1 MIWSKCESRRSET
14 AGKVFVR
21 RMMAAVVAAL
31 TVGVSCATAQ
41 TTGETGATEEAAG
54 EVADQVEQVASES
67 PYEIVQVTDDLYRF
81 TDNRHHSV
89 FLVTDDGIVV
99 TDPIDTEAAKWLEA
113 QLDERFEVSVRYVVY
128 SHSHPDHVYGG
139 EVFAEPGVTFVS
151 HDKARADLERTRA
164 DTHLPDVTFEDE
176 TTLQLGDHAV
186 RLTYHG
192 PNNGRGSISMLFERA
207 DLLFVVDWVVLGRMP
222 YKDLPGYDLAGM
234 IESTREVLE
243 MDFETFVGGHAD
255 IGGPEE
261 VRRYLSY
268 LEALYGGVVD
278 GMHAGKSLDQIKEDL
293 QLEEY
298 SDLKMYEEWREMNIE
313 GAYEMLRDDDY
324 MLRRPEVPAP
334 DDGE

>member
-1 MIWSKCESRRSET
+1 MERKPANHHIET
-14 AGKVFVR
+14 MTR
-21 RMMAAVVAAL
+21 QLLAAVVMAL
-31 TVGVSCATAQ
+31 TVGISWASAQ
-41 TTGETGATEEAAG
+41 TTNDGQATDQAADA
-54 EVADQVEQVASES
+54 VADQIEEVASES
-67 PYEIVQVTDDLYRF
+67 PYRIVQVTDDIYRF

-89 FLVTDDGIVV
+89 FLVTDDGILV
-99 TDPIDTEAAKWLEA
+99 TDPIDTEAATWLKD
-113 QLDERFEVSVRYVVY
+113 QLDERFEVPVRYVVY

-139 EVFAEPGVTFVS
+139 EVFAEPGVTFVA
-151 HDKARADLERTRA
+151 HRKARADLERTRA

-176 TTLQLGDHAV
+176 TTLRLGDHAV

-192 PNNGRGSISMLFERA
+192 PNNGRGSISMLFERS

-243 MDFETFVGGHAD
+243 MDFEVFVGGHAD
-255 IGGPEE
+255 IGGPKE

-278 GMHAGKSLDQIKEDL
+278 GMHAGKSLDQLKQEL

-298 SDLKMYEEWREMNIE
+298 SDLKMYEEWREPNIE

-324 MLRRPEVPAP
+324 MLRRPEVPEP
-334 DDGE
+334 EGDE